1 MIANFKNGNKIIIT
15 GADRAEAL
23 LISQLVSEAK
33 ADNKELTLNE
43 FYDIDGDVN
52 GLSVELVEKEV
63 SEPETPV
70 DEVVEGE

>member
-33 ADNKELTLNE
+33 ADDKELTLNE

-52 GLSVELVEKEV
+52 GLAIELIEKEV